1 MKIANSYPTTL
12 DLLIITDKTLQINI
26 SEEKVCL
33 ISKIYNEY
41 KDIVVEEEFI
51 LCTLKI
57 LQMNCSINLFQQDLE
72 YLLNNRLTKKIKT
85 KITKGC

>member
-1 MKIANSYPTTL
+1 MKISNSYPHAL
-12 DLLIITDKTLQINI
+12 YLLIITDKMLRINI

-33 ISKIYNEY
+33 ISKIYNVY
-41 KDIVVEEEFI
+41 KEIIAEEDFI

-72 YLLNNRLTKKIKT
+72 YLLNNRLAKREILK
-85 KITKGC
+85 